1 MHYIYIFW
9 IAGKGIIR
17 PKSLQKRI
25 MSEDLRSVYSRA
37 PEIFQRLRKEIDKV
51 IVGQDRAI
59 EQLLVS
65 IIAGGHA
72 LLESN
77 PGLAKTLLVKT
88 TASCMGLDFSRIQC
102 TPDLMPADIT
112 GTTIIDEIGGG
123 KKFRFEPG
131 PVFSNIVLADEIN
144 RASPKTQSALLEAMQ
159 EKQVTVGNK
168 TYALD
173 RPFFIL
179 ATQNPIEME
188 GTFPLPEAQLDRF
201 LLKIFMEYPTMDE
214 ELEIL
219 ERYTIRAE
227 PKVSPQVSKEEVIA
241 LQKLCRDIPIADDL
255 KRAVVNLVL
264 ATRNWDG
271 VQYGASPRASIMQ
284 FMVFAVN
291 IPEQDPHP
299 GQALSSTSL
308 SSSSEI
314 LPAAFIP
321 TPSKTLLRSRTLPF
335 IVPAIIGPPE
345 MTTDG
350 RFSFAAAIAMPG
362 TILSQFVTRTSPSN
376 ACPFAIISIESMI
389 SSRLGRENFIPSWFI
404 AMPSQTPITGNSIGS
419 PPAAYIPAFTA
430 SVMVLRWTCPGII
443 AL

>member
-112 GTTIIDEIGGG
+112 
-123 KKFRFEPG
+123 EPG

-201 LLKIFMEYPTMDE
+201 LLKIFMEYPSIDE

-241 LQKLCRDIPIADDL
+241 LQQLCRDMPIADDL
-255 KRAVVNLVL
+255 KKAVVSLIL
-264 ATRNWDG
+264 ATRNWEG
-271 VQYGASPRASIMQ
+271 VQYGASPRASIGL
-284 FMVFAVN
+284 
-291 IPEQDPHP
+291 I
-299 GQALSSTSL
+299 LSAKARAFLQGRNYVSKEDLHVMAYPVLRHRIILGFEAERKGLTRDQVVGDILKSL
-308 SSSSEI
+308 S
-314 LPAAFIP
+314 L
-321 TPSKTLLRSRTLPF
+321 
-335 IVPAIIGPPE
+335 
-345 MTTDG
+345 
-350 RFSFAAAIAMPG
+350 
-362 TILSQFVTRTSPSN
+362 
-376 ACPFAIISIESMI
+376 
-389 SSRLGRENFIPSWFI
+389 
-404 AMPSQTPITGNSIGS
+404 
-419 PPAAYIPAFTA
+419 
-430 SVMVLRWTCPGII
+430 
-443 AL
+443 